1 MIAPDL
7 KVRNTFAAEA
17 HLTAIQRANGVED
30 KLSPRSL
37 IMMCEMITAHHAS
50 SLVEY
55 IQAGFEIA
63 GIFPLN
69 LDIVKN
75 CSDYAPEALPSE
87 LKDLE
92 CHDAALTRAQ
102 SKRLHHD
109 IATIALHTGLDTY
122 EKAIQ
127 LSKPCARLNSR
138 WTPSQSAAVHL

>member
-7 KVRNTFAAEA
+7 KVRSTFAAEA
-17 HLTAIQRANGVED
+17 HLTAIERANGVED

-37 IMMCEMITAHHAS
+37 IMMCEMITARHAS
-50 SLVEY
+50 SLVEH

-63 GIFPLN
+63 DIFPLN

-87 LKDLE
+87 PEDLE
-92 CHDAALTRAQ
+92 CPDRVLTRAQ
-102 SKRLHHD
+102 SEKLYHD

-127 LSKPCARLNSR
+127 LSKATARLESR
-138 WTPSQSAAVHL
+138 WTPSQSTAVHP